1 MPRKRRIAK
10 TRRVEVT
17 PKMRAYL
24 TDELEH
30 LFFFENPEISAA
42 WAQLGAEIVE
52 QWILTRPGTRPR
64 MWWRLDAPEPGR
76 LSNGGPPGGAPN
88 RLTIPCTP
96 PSPADQLAFLRRH
109 DLLEPGEE
117 PDEEDE
123 PPEAA

>member
-30 LFFFENPEISAA
+30 LFFFENPEITDA
-42 WAQLGAEIVE
+42 WDQLGAEIVE

-88 RLTIPCTP
+88 RLVIPCTL
-96 PSPADQLAFLRRH
+96 PSPADQEAFLRRH
-109 DLLEPGEE
+109 DLLRRGELE
-117 PDEEDE
+117 RLTAD
-123 PPEAA
+123 